1 MTTGAGMK
9 KSDHDLSL
17 QRRNVHCL
25 TLQLTRDGKA
35 NDKEPYAT
43 HPILRS
49 VGFMDRLQRIKVST
63 KLLIEYFGSSVHFA
77 GASTL

>member
-1 MTTGAGMK
+1 MK

-25 TLQLTRDGKA
+25 TLQLTRDGKV
-35 NDKEPYAT
+35 NGKEPYAT

-49 VGFMDRLQRIKVST
+49 VGFMERL
-63 KLLIEYFGSSVHFA
+63 H
-77 GASTL
+77 